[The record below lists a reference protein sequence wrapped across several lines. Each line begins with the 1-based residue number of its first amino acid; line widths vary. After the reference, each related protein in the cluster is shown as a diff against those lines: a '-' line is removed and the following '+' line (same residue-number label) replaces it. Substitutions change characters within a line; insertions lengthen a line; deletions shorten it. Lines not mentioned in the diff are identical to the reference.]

1 MGILMFIMFL
11 LIASACAWIAA
22 ALVPGTI
29 PGGFL
34 ASVIVGVIGAWIGT
48 ALMGSVGPDL
58 AGVSLIPAIV
68 GSGLLVFLFSLISG
82 RMGYRRGAHR
92 RDRI

>member
-1 MGILMFIMFL
+1 MGLLMFIMFL

-34 ASVIVGVIGAWIGT
+34 ASVIVGVLGAWIGT
-48 ALMGSVGPDL
+48 ALMGHVGPDL
-58 AGVSLIPAIV
+58 AGVPLLPAII
-68 GSGLLVFLFSLISG
+68 GSGLLIFLFSLIAG
-82 RMGYRRGAHR
+82 RVWTRRGAR
-92 RDRI
+92 RGL

>member
-22 ALVPGTI
+22 AVVPGTI

-48 ALMGSVGPDL
+48 ALMGHVGPDL

-68 GSGLLVFLFSLISG
+68 GSGLLVFAFSLIGG
-82 RMGYRRGAHR
+82 RIGTRNRFH
-92 RDRI
+92 RDRL